1 MKKFFF
7 LFMLLPCVVFG
18 QHGVSSVFKSV
29 EIIDT
34 LDVGEGN
41 FVLSPTTDQLSGY
54 IEYSAICA
62 GFDTPS
68 SLGPDTCWFAK
79 NITGTTMTVDS
90 IRVESSTDD
99 QDVIIVSKAGIGGT
113 VSRIDSC
120 GASTDGV
127 NCFYG
132 TATSIDDA
140 SIAANETIGLVKPT
154 TASTTV
160 QLTIYYHYTKQER

>member
-1 MKKFFF
+1 MKKIF
-7 LFMLLPCVVFG
+7 LVFVVFLCFNSLTIAQLKFNNNKLDLSSLDSTITLSSDG
-18 QHGVSSVFKSV
+18 Q
-29 EIIDT
+29 
-34 LDVGEGN
+34 
-41 FVLSPTTDQLSGY
+41 TTGG

-113 VSRIDSC
+113 TSRIDSC

-127 NCFYG
+127 GCFYG

-154 TASTTV
+154 VASTTV
-160 QLTIYYHYTKQER
+160 QITIYYHYTKQAR